1 MVWVWQ
7 ILQSV
12 QSVQC
17 PVSSVQCPSHH
28 AVTHHEE
35 HEEDVLR
42 SIEIEVGL
50 QHRAP
55 NVGGLAH
62 LNGNEALQRNLD
74 DRLLGPDLLRR

>member
-1 MVWVWQ
+1 M
-7 ILQSV
+7 
-12 QSVQC
+12 
-17 PVSSVQCPSHH
+17 
-28 AVTHHEE
+28 THHEE